1 MTHAPTPLTIRTA
14 HEADWPAIT
23 LIAATGFG
31 SWRAPET
38 NEVWRT
44 MMPAD
49 SAVVAC
55 DGTDVVG
62 VALFLDLQLTVPGG
76 AVLPM
81 AGLSFVAVAPT
92 HRRRGAL
99 SWRSAPCRAP

>member
-1 MTHAPTPLTIRTA
+1 VTHAPTPLTIRTA
-14 HEADWPAIT
+14 HEADWPAIK

-55 DGTDVVG
+55 DGTQCTKPRSPKTENDASG
-62 VALFLDLQLTVPGG
+62 TAAHDGSDTN
-76 AVLPM
+76 
-81 AGLSFVAVAPT
+81 
-92 HRRRGAL
+92 
-99 SWRSAPCRAP
+99 RSAICPCITP